1 MKLVYY
7 IVGILLLIGA
17 CYNAVIAFGE
27 FPTEHKDC
35 IAIILFL
42 TGVIFLLF
50 GRITDKN
57 EYIRFLRQMYSH
69 KD

>member
-7 IVGILLLIGA
+7 ILGILLLIGG
-17 CYNAVIAFGE
+17 CYNAAIVFGKS
-27 FPTEHKDC
+27 PTEHRNC
-35 IAIILFL
+35 IAIILSL

-69 KD
+69 RD